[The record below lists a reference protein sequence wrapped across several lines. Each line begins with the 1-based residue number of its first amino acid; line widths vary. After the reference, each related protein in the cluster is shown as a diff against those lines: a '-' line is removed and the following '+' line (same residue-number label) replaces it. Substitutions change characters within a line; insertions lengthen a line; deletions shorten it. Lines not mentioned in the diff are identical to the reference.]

1 MKVTKKITKKGNKKM
16 MSVKVDKMECGGKT
30 SHKKKK

>member
-16 MSVKVDKMECGGKT
+16 MSVKVDKMECGGKP
-30 SHKKKK
+30 HKKKK